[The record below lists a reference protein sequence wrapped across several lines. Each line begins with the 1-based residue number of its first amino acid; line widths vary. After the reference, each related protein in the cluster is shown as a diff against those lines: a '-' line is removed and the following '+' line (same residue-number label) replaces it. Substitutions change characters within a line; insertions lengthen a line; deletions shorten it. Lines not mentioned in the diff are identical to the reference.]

1 MLFHEIYG
9 MYYRTV
15 EKILVQAVAGT
26 LTEESL
32 RKTAGEAAYGESAL
46 TILPALKTGK
56 WQLLHPDLTTPL
68 KHTPGMPVTVLEK
81 RWLKSLLADPRVTLF
96 PLPEVDLSDV
106 EPLFTPEDWVV
117 FDRYS
122 DGDPYDDPLYKKRFR
137 IILDAL
143 HTKQPLQVSMVN
155 RFGKQVRWYVMPER
169 LEYSEKD
176 DKFRLITS
184 GCPHCAV
191 LNLAKLTYA
200 APCSIDRIRNT
211 EPEKPTEPCRIVLE
225 LTDERNAL
233 ERVMLH
239 FAHFRKTARKL
250 EGNRYALTVE
260 YDRDDETELV
270 IRVLSFGPFLKVVE
284 PEAFVERI
292 RERLCRQQMYPL

>member
-1 MLFHEIYG
+1 
-9 MYYRTV
+9 
-15 EKILVQAVAGT
+15 
-26 LTEESL
+26 
-32 RKTAGEAAYGESAL
+32 
-46 TILPALKTGK
+46 
-56 WQLLHPDLTTPL
+56 
-68 KHTPGMPVTVLEK
+68 
-81 RWLKSLLADPRVTLF
+81 
-96 PLPEVDLSDV
+96 
-106 EPLFTPEDWVV
+106 
-117 FDRYS
+117 
-122 DGDPYDDPLYKKRFR
+122 
-137 IILDAL
+137 
-143 HTKQPLQVSMVN
+143 
-155 RFGKQVRWYVMPER
+155 
-169 LEYSEKD
+169 
-176 DKFRLITS
+176 
-184 GCPHCAV
+184 CPHCAV

-211 EPEKPTEPCRIVLE
+211 EPEKPVEPCRIVLE

-250 EGNRYALTVE
+250 EENRYELTVE